1 MTPGPRKRTDRFL
14 PLFLALGLG
23 AATVAQANFTKFLQH
38 SGDHQ
43 LCCGPRG
50 GLNLDAA
57 ISTRPQLVAMASDR
71 PAAALGGAG
80 ATLTATATPAASTA
94 GAPAAPAKK
103 DGDYEIVGFDRLA
116 SFNFTPPDY
125 SPTGAAPAPAAKPDQ
140 IPAAIKALDEQKVAV
155 AGFMLPVK
163 MEEGLVKE
171 FLLVRDPMACCYGMM
186 PKVNE
191 WVVVRMTGKGVQPLM
206 DVPLTFYG
214 KLRVGEMFE
223 NGYLTGIY
231 LLEGEKMGQ
240 AKG

>member
-1 MTPGPRKRTDRFL
+1 MIPGPRKRTETLL
-14 PLFLALGLG
+14 PLLVALGLG
-23 AATVAQANFTKFLQH
+23 AASVAQAKFAKFLQH
-38 SGDHQ
+38 TGDHA

-57 ISTRPQLVAMASDR
+57 VSTKPVLVAMATER
-71 PAAALGGAG
+71 PASAPAG
-80 ATLTATATPAASTA
+80 ATGSVVAAAAATPTA
-94 GAPAAPAKK
+94 GAAAAAKK
-103 DGDYEIVGFDRLA
+103 DGDYEVVGFDRLA
-116 SFNFTPPDY
+116 SFTFNPPDY
-125 SPTGAAPAPAAKPDQ
+125 APTGAVAAPAAKPDQ
-140 IPAAIKALDEQKVAV
+140 IPETIKALDEQKVALN
-155 AGFMLPVK
+155 GFMLPVK

-214 KLRVGEMFE
+214 KLKVGEMFE

-231 LLEGEKMGQ
+231 LLEGERMGQ
-240 AKG
+240 VKG

>member
-1 MTPGPRKRTDRFL
+1 M
-14 PLFLALGLG
+14 
-23 AATVAQANFTKFLQH
+23 AQANFAKFLEH
-38 SGDHQ
+38 SGDHA
-43 LCCGPRG
+43 LCCGPKG

-57 ISTRPQLVAMASDR
+57 ISTRPQLLAMADTR
-71 PAAALGGAG
+71 PPVARLASAAI
-80 ATLTATATPAASTA
+80 P
-94 GAPAAPAKK
+94 PAAPAAVPVPKK
-103 DGDYEIVGFDRLA
+103 EGDYEVVGFDRLS
-116 SFNFTPPDY
+116 SFNFATPEYGPDGK
-125 SPTGAAPAPAAKPDQ
+125 TVAEQKPDQ
-140 IPAAIKALDEQKVAV
+140 IPAEIKALDAQKVAV

-171 FLLVRDPMACCYGMM
+171 FLLVKDPMACCYGMM

-191 WVVVRMTGKGVQPLM
+191 WIVVKMTGKGVQPLM

>member
-1 MTPGPRKRTDRFL
+1 MIPGPRKRTDRFL
-14 PLFLALGLG
+14 PLLLALGLG
-23 AATVAQANFTKFLQH
+23 AVTAAQANFAKFLQH
-38 SGDHQ
+38 TGDHL

-50 GLNLDAA
+50 GVNLDAP
-57 ISTRPQLVAMASDR
+57 ISTRPVLVAMASTR
-71 PAAALGGAG
+71 PAIPAGGPAVD
-80 ATLTATATPAASTA
+80 TIAASTTA
-94 GAPAAPAKK
+94 VAAPVRM
-103 DGDYEIVGFDRLA
+103 DGDYEVVGFDRLA
-116 SFNFTPPDY
+116 SFVFNPPDY
-125 SPTGAAPAPAAKPDQ
+125 APTGAVPAPAAKPDQ
-140 IPAAIKALDEQKVAV
+140 IPATIKALDEQKVAV

-214 KLRVGEMFE
+214 RLRVGEMFE